1 MKNYLKKKGFEFE
14 VLMELCKSIN
24 YKKIFFGN
32 IHVHLVF
39 SQIFQVT
46 KIPIVVSLIVSR
58 HISIH

>member
-1 MKNYLKKKGFEFE
+1 
-14 VLMELCKSIN
+14 MELCKSIN
-24 YKKIFFGN
+24 YKNFFKGI

-58 HISIH
+58 HISIY

>member
-1 MKNYLKKKGFEFE
+1 
-14 VLMELCKSIN
+14 MELCKSIN
-24 YKKIFFGN
+24 YKNFFFGN